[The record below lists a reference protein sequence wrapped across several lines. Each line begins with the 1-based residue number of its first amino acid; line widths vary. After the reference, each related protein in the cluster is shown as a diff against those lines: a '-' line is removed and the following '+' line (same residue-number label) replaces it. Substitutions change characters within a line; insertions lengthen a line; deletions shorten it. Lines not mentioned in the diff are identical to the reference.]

1 MSGGGGESVGGGG
14 GGSESG
20 GSPPKEEPTGEAQLT
35 AAQVD
40 QLLDLSDE
48 QLARVP
54 ISRAQRVLLEQLRE
68 QYRGA
73 ARPGWL
79 PAGSVPSPP
88 SPMPPSP
95 EPPSP
100 APPPL
105 LPASADPPPALLAQ
119 RTIHEQS
126 KCIAELRREMGQLAD
141 TSRQLADT
149 VKQLAADNAHMKL
162 QLHGVTSRAD
172 TIHGEYAKY
181 MSELHGLRDR
191 LLSRENARHHSL
203 VGVKRQLGEIEQ
215 REAKRDSEVRVL
227 SARCD
232 RDEEQLHAIASA
244 RVDELRSRA
253 QLVRDA
259 RDWEGVDLLDQMHRH
274 MFDEGLQCGR
284 FI

>member
-1 MSGGGGESVGGGG
+1 
-14 GGSESG
+14 
-20 GSPPKEEPTGEAQLT
+20 
-35 AAQVD
+35 
-40 QLLDLSDE
+40 
-48 QLARVP
+48 
-54 ISRAQRVLLEQLRE
+54 
-68 QYRGA
+68 
-73 ARPGWL
+73 
-79 PAGSVPSPP
+79 
-88 SPMPPSP
+88 
-95 EPPSP
+95 
-100 APPPL
+100 
-105 LPASADPPPALLAQ
+105 
-119 RTIHEQS
+119 
-126 KCIAELRREMGQLAD
+126 MGQLAD
-141 TSRQLADT
+141 TSRKLADTVDT

-227 SARCD
+227 RARCD
-232 RDEEQLHAIASA
+232 RDEDKLHAIASA